1 MVYKPPKRHAR
12 KYSTI
17 QKVEPYRLQMETR
30 VFLSPLNFVNV
41 GGFFDRP
48 LQTLI
53 GVDDS
58 HDAWKDG
65 TNNIR
70 EICSHEE
77 M

>member
-1 MVYKPPKRHAR
+1 
-12 KYSTI
+12 
-17 QKVEPYRLQMETR
+17 METR

-70 EICSHEE
+70 EVCSHEE